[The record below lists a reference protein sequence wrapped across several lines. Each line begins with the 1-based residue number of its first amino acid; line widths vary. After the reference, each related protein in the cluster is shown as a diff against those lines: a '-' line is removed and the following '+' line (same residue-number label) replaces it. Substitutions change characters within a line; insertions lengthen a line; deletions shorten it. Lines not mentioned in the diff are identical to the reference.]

1 LHKIEGVYAAN
12 VTPFKDDNPL
22 VVDIDAYLAHA
33 SWLAEMGVRGIV
45 PFGTNG
51 EGPSVAL
58 GEKLQV
64 LEALFE
70 EELPLQILPVVMQGN
85 LPDTL
90 QMLQALEEYP
100 ATAVLVLP
108 PYYFKPAT
116 AEGLKR
122 FFEPVLEESR
132 HPVIIY
138 HIPKYAVLVLPPY
151 YFKPASAEGLERF
164 YEPVLASS
172 RHPVIVYHIPK
183 YAVPVP
189 EKVVTGLP
197 AWGVKDSAGE
207 PGYAEAVLKAGKG
220 VLIGTEDDLWQKLNL
235 GAQGVISALANF
247 IPEKILEMHEKA
259 KTGDEAAGK
268 ALSEK
273 LQEVRAMTKEY
284 ASPAV
289 LKQLAEARHGAPMG
303 TVRPPYV
310 PVPADYDPG
319 PTLEASFSAVGS

>member
-1 LHKIEGVYAAN
+1 
-12 VTPFKDDNPL
+12 
-22 VVDIDAYLAHA
+22 
-33 SWLAEMGVRGIV
+33 
-45 PFGTNG
+45 
-51 EGPSVAL
+51 
-58 GEKLQV
+58 
-64 LEALFE
+64 
-70 EELPLQILPVVMQGN
+70 
-85 LPDTL
+85 
-90 QMLQALEEYP
+90 
-100 ATAVLVLP
+100 
-108 PYYFKPAT
+108 
-116 AEGLKR
+116 
-122 FFEPVLEESR
+122 
-132 HPVIIY
+132 
-138 HIPKYAVLVLPPY
+138 
-151 YFKPASAEGLERF
+151 
-164 YEPVLASS
+164 
-172 RHPVIVYHIPK
+172 
-183 YAVPVP
+183 
-189 EKVVTGLP
+189 VVTGLP